1 MVASTRSEV
10 SPVAAG
16 PWLAWTVEAGA
27 GLRRGEILARR
38 DGGRTFS
45 VNGRA
50 GTGLTGAISG
60 ATLVYER
67 IAPGGRESDIRLFDL
82 EQRRGL
88 RLPGGVNTKAW
99 ERAPSLSGDWLLF
112 VRGREFAPDP
122 QLLLLR
128 NLRTGAE
135 RRLDAL
141 RGGAKGLLTGQ
152 LAGRWAAWTRCIGA
166 DCQVSLHDLRT
177 ATTRRVAA
185 PAGLVQYAASVRRD
199 GTLVFGRSVGR
210 CGVGVQLV
218 ERTLAGR
225 ERVLARLPEN
235 VAFATTYSA
244 AGWVYY
250 DRVSCRRFAG
260 DVYRVRTG

>member
-1 MVASTRSEV
+1 MVASSRSEV

-16 PWLAWTVEAGA
+16 RWLAWTVEAGA
-27 GLRRGEILARR
+27 GLRRGEMLARR

-67 IAPGGRESDIRLFDL
+67 IAPGGRES
-82 EQRRGL
+82 GL
-88 RLPGGVNTKAW
+88 A
-99 ERAPSLSGDWLLF
+99 
-112 VRGREFAPDP
+112 
-122 QLLLLR
+122 
-128 NLRTGAE
+128 
-135 RRLDAL
+135 
-141 RGGAKGLLTGQ
+141 
-152 LAGRWAAWTRCIGA
+152 
-166 DCQVSLHDLRT
+166 
-177 ATTRRVAA
+177 
-185 PAGLVQYAASVRRD
+185 QYAASVRRD

-244 AGWVYY
+244 GGWVYY
-250 DRVSCRRFAG
+250 DRVSCRRFAS